1 MKIILLAFLFLATA
15 FHLAFSQVPEGI
27 NYQAIARDFEGKPLT
42 DAAISIQFTI
52 LNGGSS
58 GTAEYVETHL
68 ATTNQ
73 LGLFTLVI
81 GDGLPVQGNFNSIDW
96 AAGNKWLEVAM
107 DASGGNDYQLLGTSQ
122 LLAVPYALYAA
133 KSAPDQTINLIGTNP
148 IQVSGTYP
156 DFTLSAPGIETYSAG
171 TGIDISSGVISNNAP
186 DQPVTL
192 TGSGAVTISGSYPN
206 FTIDAATGS
215 SIWQQDGDTATYT
228 GPVKVSNG
236 ALLVEGD
243 SGSVELSGE
252 GNKLVYLPEK
262 GALAVGYQGVDNDLP
277 TLLAYEWDLDSIG
290 KFSFSSGYMSRAI
303 ADYSIALGR
312 NSTAYGLYSTAIGN
326 RALASGTSSFAL
338 GRFTVASGFNSTAM
352 GELTE
357 ARGQNATAMGTST
370 LATASSATAMGSNS
384 IASSP
389 CATAMGLRTFAS
401 GFAATAT
408 GHSTRAI
415 GQYSTAMG
423 LETIAEGDDSFA
435 SGYRT
440 NATGAYSTAM
450 GLGTEASGASSTA
463 MGNNTNAR
471 GHYSV
476 AIGTRSEAYGVG
488 SFAAGSSSDANAD
501 YSIAMGISSIS
512 NGECS
517 TAIGFETLASD
528 SYALATGNRT
538 LASGVASTAM
548 GFNTEASGN
557 YAVSLGSSTR
567 AAGLNST
574 TMGNQTFANGNYST
588 AMGSNVTA
596 NNPGSFIIGDNS
608 TITNLSTFW
617 NNSMSMRFAGGYY
630 FFSNATANA
639 GVFLA
644 PGGGSWS
651 TLSDRNKKK
660 NFRFEDAEEV
670 LIKVK
675 DLPVMSW
682 NYKSQPE
689 HIRHIGPTAQDF
701 QQAFQ
706 LSPSDTTIN
715 TIDIDGINMLAIK
728 GLIERNEKLQQKV
741 EDLQRQLGNQQAII
755 YKQGEQ
761 LNTQRQEIQANK
773 VQNHIQKEENLRQ
786 QQELKMLKQ
795 QMKKLEMY
803 FTAEA
808 SK

>member
-133 KSAPDQTINLIGTNP
+133 KSADGSTPGPKGDKGDPGPKGDQGDPGPRGPKGDKGDPGSQGPKGDKGDPGPQGPAGSGASYTAGSGISIAGDVINNTAPDQTINLIGTNP

-262 GALAVGYQGVDNDLP
+262 GALAVGYQGVDYISGLDGMKWH
-277 TLLAYEWDLDSIG
+277 EDSIG
-290 KFSFSSGYMSRAI
+290 TYSFNSGYLNKSSGNFSSTFGQ
-303 ADYSIALGR
+303 
-312 NSTAYGLYSTAIGN
+312 NTE
-326 RALASGTSSFAL
+326 ASGNSSTAL
-338 GRFTVASGFNSTAM
+338 GRFTKARGLSSMAM
-352 GELTE
+352 GAE
-357 ARGQNATAMGTST
+357 T
-370 LATASSATAMGSNS
+370 LATGNQSIALGKAS
-384 IASSP
+384 IAS
-389 CATAMGLRTFAS
+389 GGAS
-401 GFAATAT
+401 IAT
-408 GHSTRAI
+408 GS
-415 GQYSTAMG
+415 
-423 LETIAEGDDSFA
+423 E
-435 SGYRT
+435 
-440 NATGAYSTAM
+440 
-450 GLGTEASGASSTA
+450 TEASGASSTA
-463 MGNNTNAR
+463 MGFNTRAR
-471 GHYSV
+471 GNVSI
-476 AIGTRSEAYGVG
+476 AIGQ
-488 SFAAGSSSDANAD
+488 
-501 YSIAMGISSIS
+501 
-512 NGECS
+512 
-517 TAIGFETLASD
+517 
-528 SYALATGNRT
+528 RT
-538 LASGVASTAM
+538 
-548 GFNTEASGN
+548 N
-557 YAVSLGSSTR
+557 
-567 AAGLNST
+567 
-574 TMGNQTFANGNYST
+574 ANGNNST
-588 AMGSNVTA
+588 AMGSYVTA
-596 NNPGSFIIGDNS
+596 NNQGSFIIGDNS
-608 TITNLSTFW
+608 TITNLSTVW
-617 NNSMSMRFAGGYY
+617 DNSMSMRFAGGYY

-741 EDLQRQLGNQQAII
+741 EDLQRQIVEEQAIN
-755 YKQGEQ
+755 K
-761 LNTQRQEIQANK
+761 NQEIKLNGHIK
-773 VQNHIQKEENLRQ
+773 ELHIQKEENLRQ